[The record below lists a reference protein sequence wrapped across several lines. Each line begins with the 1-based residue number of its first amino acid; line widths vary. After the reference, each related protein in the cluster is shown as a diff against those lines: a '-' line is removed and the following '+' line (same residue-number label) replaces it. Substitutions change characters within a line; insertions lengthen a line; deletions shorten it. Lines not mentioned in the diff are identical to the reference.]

1 MLEGSRLVEILHAIE
16 YARHH
21 AATLSL
27 IEELL
32 SDSVPKLL
40 QSLLFVSSNHLLVA
54 SSQVQSDLS
63 ALEPVLHSSL
73 ALHVGNVLLESLLLD
88 PESL

>member
-1 MLEGSRLVEILHAIE
+1 MLEGSGLVKVLHAIE
-16 YARHH
+16 DARHH

-40 QSLLFVSSNHLLVA
+40 QSLLLVGSNHLLVA
-54 SSQVQSDLS
+54 SAQVQSDLG
-63 ALEPVLHSSL
+63 ALEPVLYGSL
-73 ALHVGNVLLESLLLD
+73 AFHVGNVLLESLLLN
-88 PESL
+88 P